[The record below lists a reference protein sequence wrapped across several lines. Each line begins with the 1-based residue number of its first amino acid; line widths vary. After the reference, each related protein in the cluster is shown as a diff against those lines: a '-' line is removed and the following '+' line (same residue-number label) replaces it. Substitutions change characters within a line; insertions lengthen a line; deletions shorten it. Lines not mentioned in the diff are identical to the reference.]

1 MYLIMLQFTLVNMT
15 VLCIFLQF
23 SHHEP
28 GVTHVLVTG
37 GAGYIGSHASL
48 RLLKDNYRVTIVV
61 TKSFFV
67 LNVLISL
74 FFKSFVADAQF
85 DSFCRIISLEG
96 TWEQ

>member
-1 MYLIMLQFTLVNMT
+1 MQGPLFIPLCYAYMITMVLLYVHSLKFTTVELILLHVR
-15 VLCIFLQF
+15 LQF

-61 TKSFFV
+61 FYFSF
-67 LNVLISL
+67 S
-74 FFKSFVADAQF
+74 
-85 DSFCRIISLEG
+85 
-96 TWEQ
+96 